1 MAECVGEEFIVQT
14 FLENHRNSI
23 REGDAPVIDRVKG
36 VQGWDLP

>member
-23 REGDAPVIDRVKG
+23 REGDAAVIDRVKR
-36 VQGWDLP
+36 VEGWDFP